1 MARMLRKERKDSTMR
16 SLSYFIDVLAIIA
29 FMYILQAQDQAEST
43 EVIIS
48 EKEAQIAGYAKEI
61 DIIRKFDPKKTIEE
75 QRKKDQE
82 TMRQMEQTLMISVC
96 YFLQPGLWLWV
107 C

>member
-1 MARMLRKERKDSTMR
+1 MLRKERKDSSMR

-61 DIIRKFDPKKTIEE
+61 DFIRKFDPKKT
-75 QRKKDQE
+75 QRGSGIRTRHSIHRAARDAGP
-82 TMRQMEQTLMISVC
+82 TPDRNHG
-96 YFLQPGLWLWV
+96 P
-107 C
+107 